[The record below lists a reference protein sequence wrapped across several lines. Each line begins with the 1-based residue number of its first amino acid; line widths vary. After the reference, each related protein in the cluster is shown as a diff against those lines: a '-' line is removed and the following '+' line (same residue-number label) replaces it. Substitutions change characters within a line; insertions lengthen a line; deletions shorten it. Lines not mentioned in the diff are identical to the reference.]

1 MKAND
6 TVIHFLTRVPY
17 FGDLSTATVAAV
29 ATRCR
34 SKRLAARR
42 LLFVEGELCRDLH
55 ILIDGH
61 VNCYRAS
68 AEGREQIVNMFD
80 RPGDTFC
87 IPSAFSSGRHIV
99 TARTL
104 TETRLYLIDRDIFI
118 DVARRNPPMALK
130 LVAAVSTE
138 AKKVIDLAESL
149 SLKTAKVRLAK
160 FLYERAMAEGVRR
173 GREIHLTRD
182 RLREEDVAST
192 VGIVRVHVSRSLQSL
207 ARAGAII
214 LDRGVIRIPDLM
226 ALERLV
232 EGRHRLS
239 ERHLLGNQ
247 GARGSALNTALGR
260 ENSSAQRLR
269 FAV

>member
-1 MKAND
+1 
-6 TVIHFLTRVPY
+6 
-17 FGDLSTATVAAV
+17 
-29 ATRCR
+29 
-34 SKRLAARR
+34 
-42 LLFVEGELCRDLH
+42 
-55 ILIDGH
+55 
-61 VNCYRAS
+61 
-68 AEGREQIVNMFD
+68 
-80 RPGDTFC
+80 
-87 IPSAFSSGRHIV
+87 
-99 TARTL
+99 
-104 TETRLYLIDRDIFI
+104 LYLIDRDIFI

-138 AKKVIDLAESL
+138 VKKVIDLAESL

-214 LDRGVIRIPDLM
+214 LDRGVIHIPDLM

-232 EGRHRLS
+232 EGSHRLS
-239 ERHLLGNQ
+239 DRHLLGNQ
-247 GARGSALNTALGR
+247 GARKSALNTALGR